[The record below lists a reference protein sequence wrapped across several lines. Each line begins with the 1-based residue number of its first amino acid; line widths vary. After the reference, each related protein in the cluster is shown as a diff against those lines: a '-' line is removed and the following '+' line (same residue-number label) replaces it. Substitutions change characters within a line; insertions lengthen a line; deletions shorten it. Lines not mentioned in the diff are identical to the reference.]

1 MSVSPE
7 NMQASQNEVREKIR
21 RNILENYLFTDDPA
35 ALNDADSFLEKGI
48 IDSTGILELIYFM
61 EDEFGIKV
69 QDEEMIPENLDSVD
83 NLIAFVARK
92 LNSD

>member
-1 MSVSPE
+1 
-7 NMQASQNEVREKIR
+7 MQVTQDDIRAKIR
-21 RNILENYLFTDDPA
+21 QNILENYLFTDDPS

-83 NLIAFVARK
+83 NIIAFVARK